1 MYYKDLS
8 RSLIRYFIV
17 ISVLFLLTGINNH
30 VFSQFAITGE
40 VGENDIYTN
49 PEPDS
54 MFQVAAYLANM
65 HSEGSFSIDVD
76 QNGIMDFRI
85 SGYGSG
91 GLGGYSGSARIY
103 SLNTGTKIITHEET
117 SEGYPGDVFYT
128 VNVADTLNP
137 GQTINSN
144 SVFNQ
149 TVGYLWSTNG
159 GLSSGAYVHTWN
171 STEEDHYIGFM
182 IKPNTDTLYGWIRL
196 NVVLAGGSCKVT
208 LKDFACNINE
218 FASIERQVSDSF
230 SVYPNPASGYIN
242 ISSGSNNTKT
252 EVWIYNSI
260 GTKVDMFLIEN
271 NLSIDISDY
280 SPGIYYIKFNNNPDV
295 QKVVVY

>member
-1 MYYKDLS
+1 MYYRDLS

-17 ISVLFLLTGINNH
+17 ISALFLLTGINNL
-30 VFSQFAITGE
+30 VFSQFSITGE
-40 VGENDIYTN
+40 VGGSDIYTN

-54 MFQVAAYLANM
+54 MFSVAAYLTNM

-76 QNGIMDFRI
+76 QNGIMDFLI
-85 SGYGSG
+85 SGYGTGS
-91 GLGGYSGSARIY
+91 LGGCSGSAGVY
-103 SLNTGTKIITHEET
+103 SLNQGSKIITHEET

-137 GQTINSN
+137 GQTINNN

-149 TVGYLWSTNG
+149 TAGYLWSTNG
-159 GLSSGAYVHTWN
+159 GFSSGAYVHTWN
-171 STEEDHYIGFM
+171 SSEDHYIGFM
-182 IKPNTDTLYGWIRL
+182 IKPNEDTLYGWIRL
-196 NVVLAGGSCKVT
+196 NVILANGSCTVT
-208 LKDFACNINE
+208 LKDFACNINV
-218 FASIERQVSDSF
+218 FASVERQVYDSF

-242 ISSGSNNTKT
+242 ISTDADNTKT

-280 SPGIYYIKFNNNPDV
+280 SPGIYYIKFGNNPEV
-295 QKVVVY
+295 KKIAVY